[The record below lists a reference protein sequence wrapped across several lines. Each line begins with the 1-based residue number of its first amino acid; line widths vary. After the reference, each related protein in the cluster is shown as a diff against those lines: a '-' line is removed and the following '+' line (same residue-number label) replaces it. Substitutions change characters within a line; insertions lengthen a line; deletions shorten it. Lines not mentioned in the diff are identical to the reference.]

1 VGVVG
6 LILQFVKLTIK
17 ITHIKVIQT
26 KQLLFKYK
34 LIKITFFM
42 KTPINFIADG
52 LVSCFAWI
60 L

>member
-42 KTPINFIADG
+42 KTPINFIAGG
-52 LVSCFAWI
+52 LVSCFA
-60 L
+60 